1 MKKSVVQNRQR
12 KKLPEILFICAFLAP
27 WLTDILVFKIYPF
40 FYGIYISFCKVS
52 YKSMKFIGLKN
63 YIDTFERALFW
74 DALLATV
81 KICLVTIPLIVVGSL
96 LISFTI
102 HNCSKRFKNMTK
114 VTLYLPAVTSEIVLA
129 IVWKNMF
136 ASSFGLS
143 ASFCNLLGIQPIQW
157 LTDARLTIPL
167 VGTLVAT
174 LCIAQPVILVSTAID
189 NMNESLL
196 EASALD
202 GANRMQQLWY
212 VTLPAI
218 RPTIAFVLITT
229 TIGNLQVFYIP
240 FLLTGGGPEN
250 ATVTVLY
257 LVYKNA
263 FEYGNYGLASAQ
275 GMILFVV
282 IGVLVCLQYRFTRA
296 GSVE

>member
-1 MKKSVVQNRQR
+1 MKQAAQLKRDR
-12 KKLPEILFICAFLAP
+12 KKLPEMLFIIAFLAP
-27 WLTDILVFKIYPF
+27 WMADILVFKIYPF
-40 FYGIYISFCKVS
+40 FYGIYISFCKVT

-63 YIDTFERALFW
+63 YIDTFERSLFW
-74 DALLATV
+74 DSLLATF
-81 KICLVTIPLIVVGSL
+81 KICLVTIPLIVLGSL

-102 HNCSKRFKNMTK
+102 HHCSKRFKNMTK
-114 VTLYLPAVTSEIVLA
+114 VALYLPAVTSEIVLA

-136 ASSFGLS
+136 SSSFGLS
-143 ASFCNLLGIQPIQW
+143 ASMCNILGIKPIEW
-157 LTDARLTIPL
+157 LTNASLTVPL
-167 VGTLVAT
+167 VGVLVTT

-202 GANRMQQLWY
+202 GANKLQQLWH

-218 RPTIAFVLITT
+218 RPTIAFVMITT

-250 ATVTVLY
+250 ATVTMLY

-263 FEYGNYGLASAQ
+263 FEYGNYGLAGAQ

-282 IGVLVCLQYRFTRA
+282 IGIMVCLQYRFTRA
-296 GSVE
+296 GSVD